1 MKKWNF
7 CKNSFTKKQ
16 SYRTKERTRIATM
29 RSQMS
34 VCLSAHSF
42 VSLWSY
48 KAQTKSNPFDRWTDI
63 RTDGLFSLARWPPV
77 DYFLL
82 SHCVWVR
89 WVVFA
94 SLWKSYFFLVSHGVF
109 SWILWRN
116 SLLFWRVAPLSRSLL
131 CLADFLVRFAIGFC
145 FWVDIFVCL
154 VLFCTG
160 ITCKLRDPCDYHV
173 RVWHSL
179 WLSQLAFKRN
189 ATCHLLHVCP
199 AVDRCPS
206 VRSFIAFFLFCTAWS
221 WAMVTDCSVEWL
233 QSPTLSSPS
242 SSVTINIDI
251 GQH

>member
-1 MKKWNF
+1 
-7 CKNSFTKKQ
+7 
-16 SYRTKERTRIATM
+16 M

-145 FWVDIFVCL
+145 FWVDIFVCF

-189 ATCHLLHVCP
+189 ATWHLLHVCP

-206 VRSFIAFFLFCTAWS
+206 VCSFIAFFLFCTAWS

-233 QSPTLSSPS
+233 QSPTLSSPL